1 MPTPTVIT
9 DLSTTAASNFPAGSD
24 APSTIDDVLRA
35 HAAFLASIRD
45 NSGNGWTSLYATKA
59 APALTGAGT
68 STGSFLLTGTGALGY
83 GTGSGGTVTQATSK
97 STGVTL
103 NKTSGQIVTHDES
116 LANGATAAFIVTNS
130 TVAATDTVVANFQS
144 VPANAHTVLD
154 YQVWAGNTA
163 AGSFYIAIRN
173 QSGGALAEAVTL
185 NFAVIKAVT
194 S

>member
-103 NKTSGQIVTHDES
+103 NKTNGQVVTHDES
-116 LANGATAAFIVTNS
+116 LAAGATVAFAVSNT
-130 TVAATDTVVANFQS
+130 TVAATDTIVVNFQS
-144 VPANAHTVLD
+144 VPASAHSLLD
-154 YQVWAGNTA
+154 YQIWAGSVA
-163 AGSFYIAIRN
+163 ANNFFIAIKN
-173 QSGGALAEAVTL
+173 QTGSAIAEAITI
-185 NFAVIKAVT
+185 NFAVVKAVV